1 MVPIWISN
9 FYGGADACTNEGFMQ
24 PGGLSAANNPLLP
37 PFNDS
42 YIFEDEG
49 DDTPARD
56 DEDDEDQDPEQTLQ
70 GPPHLGHLPSLSQ
83 HSLQHP
89 PHIPLYTPPH
99 IPPHI
104 PPQHDLF
111 SASQTATHV
120 CQPSILPNFNAH
132 RQPPLA
138 PPQQCISAFSIA
150 AAAAGGQGST
160 QSHAHP
166 SVPADKLN
174 CHLTDPTY
182 VVCIHTHIYMCCLN
196 YVLDEGTTN

>member
-70 GPPHLGHLPSLSQ
+70 RPPNLGHLLSLSQ
-83 HSLQHP
+83 HSLQNHISHHTS
-89 PHIPLYTPPH
+89 PHNTIHFLLPKWPLMCVN
-99 IPPHI
+99 
-104 PPQHDLF
+104 Q
-111 SASQTATHV
+111 AT
-120 CQPSILPNFNAH
+120 F
-132 RQPPLA
+132 
-138 PPQQCISAFSIA
+138 
-150 AAAAGGQGST
+150 
-160 QSHAHP
+160 
-166 SVPADKLN
+166 
-174 CHLTDPTY
+174 
-182 VVCIHTHIYMCCLN
+182 
-196 YVLDEGTTN
+196 